1 MFKHVIL
8 AAPWGT
14 SQGVESRRGCVLA
27 LHQRRW
33 TCRNTTAKLWPHTGV
48 THCEGHPKG
57 RPAAQEGRLRQRTG
71 GGASV
76 LESLQVPRAAHTS
89 KSSLASRV
97 CTGSKGD
104 TVDRRDWLTP
114 FIYLLIYNM
123 YLVIVAMVQMWR
135 SEDGSQVT
143 SLLPCG
149 FWDLNSGCQGLVVS
163 A

>member
-1 MFKHVIL
+1 M
-8 AAPWGT
+8 
-14 SQGVESRRGCVLA
+14 
-27 LHQRRW
+27 
-33 TCRNTTAKLWPHTGV
+33 
-48 THCEGHPKG
+48 
-57 RPAAQEGRLRQRTG
+57 
-71 GGASV
+71 
-76 LESLQVPRAAHTS
+76 
-89 KSSLASRV
+89 
-97 CTGSKGD
+97 
-104 TVDRRDWLTP
+104 DRRDWLTP